1 MEYKVNKEQAE
12 EEFFQ
17 WAESLDIDCDIE
29 SMDSEELED
38 FNKIKK
44 QIVFAIRRGRAAIT
58 EEGELH
64 LNLKKSFDG
73 KDQLVFGC
81 EFNSSAFVM
90 MDRHKEKEGMKKTLS
105 FLGGWTK
112 SDPKQL
118 HKLDARDM
126 KLCLSLVTL
135 FLA

>member
-1 MEYKVNKEQAE
+1 MEYKVSKEQAE
-12 EEFFQ
+12 SEFFE
-17 WAESLDIDCDIE
+17 WAESLDIDCDV
-29 SMDSEELED
+29 SCMDSEELDD

-44 QIVFAIRRGRAAIT
+44 QIVFAIRKGRASINEA
-58 EEGELH
+58 GELT
-64 LNLKKSFDG
+64 LKLKKDFEG
-73 KDQLVFGC
+73 NAELVFGN

-112 SDPKQL
+112 TDPKQL